1 MKFDIVKYIDDLCSR
16 YYRGIDTQE
25 ETINNIKNAL
35 KDNSWQNLCN
45 NKEVTE
51 VYDNTDTGV
60 IEVNNDAW
68 FVHLDWCIKN
78 KTEDNK

>member
-1 MKFDIVKYIDDLCSR
+1 MQSLLPRYRHSR
-16 YYRGIDTQE
+16 R
-25 ETINNIKNAL
+25 NNKQHKNAL